1 FNGNNAAAYSV
12 GDDGL
17 LKFWTVPPVA
27 TKPLPPHT
35 GSILSMAL
43 SADGNQ
49 VVTGGADK
57 TVRQSLTAG
66 KDLKTLTG
74 PTGDVTSVALHPQ
87 NTLIAAGSADS
98 KVYLWNAADGKA
110 PVNPVLAHG
119 GAVTAVGF
127 NPQGNQLLT
136 AGADGLIKFW
146 AVPFLPARALVH
158 PD

>member
-1 FNGNNAAAYSV
+1 MKPAPFDYQAPSTLREAVDLLASHSEAFVIAGGQSLMPILAFRLATPSLLVDLGRLPGLGNIAV

-66 KDLKTLTG
+66 
-74 PTGDVTSVALHPQ
+74 
-87 NTLIAAGSADS
+87 
-98 KVYLWNAADGKA
+98 NAS
-110 PVNPVLAHG
+110 
-119 GAVTAVGF
+119 
-127 NPQGNQLLT
+127 
-136 AGADGLIKFW
+136 
-146 AVPFLPARALVH
+146 
-158 PD
+158 